1 MKVSFYSFFIVS
13 ILLISCQQKKLI
25 MNNRQ
30 LTIAEQGSFFA
41 GGKTIKQQ
49 GVYNTS
55 HPMSHD
61 GQTFHGDH
69 VYVSYQKP
77 VTPNKFPL
85 VFLHGAGQSGKTW
98 ETTPD
103 GREGFGTIFLRRGF
117 STYIVD
123 QPRRGRAGNSTV
135 NENIQ
140 VLPNDQFWFENFR
153 MGIYPNLFEGS
164 QFPKDSESLN
174 QFLCQ
179 ITPNTGAYDLDVIS
193 SAMSAAIDR
202 IGEAVLITHSQGGG
216 PGWQTA
222 LKNPK
227 VKAVVSFEPGTEFV
241 FPAEEMPS
249 SIPTP
254 ANDAAN
260 ISLSQPISLDEFMAL
275 TRIPIV
281 IFYGDNIPADS
292 KHWAFNRWYERVQVA
307 KKWAETVNKHGG
319 DAVVIQLPEKG
330 IYGNSHFMFAEKNN
344 LQIADLL
351 EQWLIEKGLK

>member
-1 MKVSFYSFFIVS
+1 VEGLEYFTSLEKLHCSNNRIMTLDMSYFPSLRMLDCSHNKLHRLNVDANPQLIELECSDNNLITLNVSHNPALQTLGCNSIRLIRLDVS
-13 ILLISCQQKKLI
+13 RNPALQVLKCGNNHLSVLDI

-30 LTIAEQGSFFA
+30 LTITEQGSFFA

-55 HPMSHD
+55 NPMSHD

-216 PGWQTA
+216 PGWQTV
-222 LKNPK
+222 LKNP
-227 VKAVVSFEPGTEFV
+227 T
-241 FPAEEMPS
+241 
-249 SIPTP
+249 SIQT
-254 ANDAAN
+254 A
-260 ISLSQPISLDEFMAL
+260 
-275 TRIPIV
+275 
-281 IFYGDNIPADS
+281 
-292 KHWAFNRWYERVQVA
+292 
-307 KKWAETVNKHGG
+307 
-319 DAVVIQLPEKG
+319 
-330 IYGNSHFMFAEKNN
+330 
-344 LQIADLL
+344 
-351 EQWLIEKGLK
+351 